1 MTRARLDGMYFLLLG
16 SVVFILLG
24 LAFENVAKVP
34 MQDFGVVYDP
44 ARCLIRQCDPY
55 NESEVLR
62 AYEAEK
68 DYGPLVT
75 ANKHHAETRYIY
87 FPTAFLVTVPF
98 AMLPWGSAHIL
109 WMILTLGCLVF
120 ASFLIWDLGAI
131 YAPIVSGV
139 LIGFLLANSEVIVVL
154 CNPAGI
160 AISLCVVAVWCFFRE
175 RFIPVGILCLAVSLA
190 LKPQDA
196 GLVWLYFLLA
206 GGVYRKRALQTLLT
220 VVVLCLPAVLWVWHV
235 SPHWMQEWHSNV
247 LAFSTHGGNDD
258 TSLAALRIHGRAG
271 VISLQAVVNAFSDDP
286 RIYNPASYLVC
297 GALLLAWAVRTLR
310 SRFSQLEPGLRSRR
324 LCSFHA
330 VVLSSSLRCQT
341 PAAHGSGLR
350 HALGRGRPDWM
361 ACTPVDIPGYCIDR
375 EIFRW
380 QLFLTFSSD
389 NLHISTTGLS
399 GQILT
404 AVLMQ
409 PTPLILLAMG
419 IFYLWIYHATRSGE
433 RPAMTKAA
441 AQRIGVD
448 TAGQR
453 NFHLVGLFGWAKC
466 EWVGGFQGSL
476 LRHALPA
483 RTPQSLQG
491 E

>member
-1 MTRARLDGMYFLLLG
+1 MYFLLLG

-44 ARCLIRQCDPY
+44 ARCLIHQCDPY

-62 AYEAEK
+62 VYEAEK

-175 RFIPVGILCLAVSLA
+175 RFIPVGIMCLAVSLA

-247 LAFSTHGGNDD
+247 LAYSTHGGNDD
-258 TSLAALRIHGRAG
+258 TSLDALRIHGRAG
-271 VISLQAVVNAFSDDP
+271 VISLQAVVSAFSDNP
-286 RIYNPASYLVC
+286 LIYNLAGYLAC

-310 SRFSQLEPGLRSRR
+310 SRFSLPGTWLALASI
-324 LCSFHA
+324 A
-330 VVLSSSLRCQT
+330 ALSMLFVHHHPYDT
-341 PAAHGSGLR
+341 ILLLLTVPACAMLWAEGGVIGWLALLFNITGFILTGDLPWAIVSGFINSHHL
-350 HALGRGRPDWM
+350 
-361 ACTPVDIPGYCIDR
+361 
-375 EIFRW
+375 
-380 QLFLTFSSD
+380 
-389 NLHISTTGLS
+389 STTTRS
-399 GQILT
+399 SQILT
-404 AVLMQ
+404 DFQVFSV
-409 PTPLILLAMG
+409 PLILLAMS
-419 IFYLWIYHATRSGE
+419 IFYLWIYMRRAPE
-433 RPAMTKAA
+433 R
-441 AQRIGVD
+441 
-448 TAGQR
+448 
-453 NFHLVGLFGWAKC
+453 GL
-466 EWVGGFQGSL
+466 
-476 LRHALPA
+476 P
-483 RTPQSLQG
+483 
-491 E
+491 

>member
-160 AISLCVVAVWCFFRE
+160 AIGLCVVAVWCFFRE
-175 RFIPVGILCLAVSLA
+175 RFIPVGILCLAASLA

-247 LAFSTHGGNDD
+247 LAYSTHGGNDD

-271 VISLQAVVNAFSDDP
+271 VISLQAVVNAFSDNP
-286 RIYNPASYLVC
+286 LIYNLVAYLAC
-297 GALLLAWAVRTLR
+297 RALLLAWAVRTLR
-310 SRFSQLEPGLRSRR
+310 SRFSLPGTWLALASI
-324 LCSFHA
+324 A
-330 VVLSSSLRCQT
+330 ALSMLFVRHHPYDT
-341 PAAHGSGLR
+341 KLLLLTVPACAMLWAEGGLIGWLALLFNITGFILTGDLPWAIVSGFINSHHL
-350 HALGRGRPDWM
+350 
-361 ACTPVDIPGYCIDR
+361 
-375 EIFRW
+375 
-380 QLFLTFSSD
+380 
-389 NLHISTTGLS
+389 STTALS
-399 GQILT
+399 NQILT
-404 AVLMQ
+404 DFQVFSI
-409 PTPLILLAMG
+409 PLILLAMS
-419 IFYLWIYHATRSGE
+419 IFYLWIYMRRAPE
-433 RPAMTKAA
+433 R
-441 AQRIGVD
+441 
-448 TAGQR
+448 
-453 NFHLVGLFGWAKC
+453 GL
-466 EWVGGFQGSL
+466 
-476 LRHALPA
+476 P
-483 RTPQSLQG
+483 
-491 E
+491 